1 MPLVDTINDQLK
13 TAMRA
18 QDKARL
24 VALRNIRAAFI
35 LGMKED
41 GADTLPDEKAT
52 ALLRSLAKQRQDS
65 ITEYQKAKREDLA
78 AAEAA
83 ELAVIEEFLPKLA
96 DEATT
101 RAWVDQAIASTGAK
115 SKADMGR
122 VMGAL
127 MSAHKAELDGKL
139 ANRLVAERLA

>member
-18 QDKARL
+18 QDKPRL

-41 GADTLPDEKAT
+41 GADTLADEKAT

-65 ITEYQKAKREDLA
+65 ITEYEKARREDLA
-78 AAEAA
+78 AAERA
-83 ELAVIEEFLPKLA
+83 ELAVIEEFLPRLA

-101 RAWVDQAIASTGAK
+101 RAWVEQAIASTGAT
-115 SKADMGR
+115 SRADMGR

>member
-35 LGMKED
+35 MGMKED
-41 GADTLPDEKAT
+41 GADTLPDEKAM
-52 ALLRSLAKQRQDS
+52 ALLRGLAKQRQDS
-65 ITEYQKAKREDLA
+65 ITEYGKAKREDLV

-83 ELAVIEEFLPKLA
+83 ELAVIEEFLPRLA

-101 RAWVDQAIASTGAK
+101 RAWVDQAITSTGAK